1 MAIAIRRA
9 LKLIVRTC
17 VEKIPLHRQLTDL
30 GVSPASSASRLA
42 SWPIPPKTEA
52 ASSSRCSSRHKS
64 GSGEAG
70 IWPPARRPSPR
81 CATPPAPPSPS
92 ARGKPPPA
100 LLAHPVRSSSPS
112 WSRFPP
118 QPLVLFSGSDFRPII
133 CRQLTKVRGQYFPL
147 EKLLCPLRIYHLT
160 LLEGQ
165 DDNRKRTTFYTRVA
179 R

>member
-17 VEKIPLHRQLTDL
+17 VQKIPLRRQLTDL
-30 GVSPASSASRLA
+30 GVSPASSAS
-42 SWPIPPKTEA
+42 WPIPPKTEA
-52 ASSSRCSSRHKS
+52 ASSSSYSSRHKS

-70 IWPPARRPSPR
+70 IWPPPRRPLPR

-92 ARGKPPPA
+92 ARGKPP
-100 LLAHPVRSSSPS
+100 LLFLLLRSAPPPRPGADFHLNP
-112 WSRFPP
+112 WSY
-118 QPLVLFSGSDFRPII
+118 FSGSGVRPII
-133 CRQLTKVRGQYFPL
+133 CRQLTKMRGQYFPL